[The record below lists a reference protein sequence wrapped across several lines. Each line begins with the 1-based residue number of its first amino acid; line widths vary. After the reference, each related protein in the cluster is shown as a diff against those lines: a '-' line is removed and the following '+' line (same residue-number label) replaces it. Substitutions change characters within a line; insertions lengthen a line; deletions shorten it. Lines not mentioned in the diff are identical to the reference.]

1 MIVYT
6 LPVTDPTTEEIYI
19 PSKKITLRED
29 INSCFDLQVGEAIKK
44 NKFMNIPGTKESC
57 EVTLSDLQEDILK
70 KFYFWDCT
78 RQPNMINATKKDI
91 IHVWE
96 RVD

>member
-6 LPVTDPTTEEIYI
+6 LPVIDPTTEEIYI

-29 INSCFDLQVGEAIKK
+29 INSCFDLQVGKAISTS
-44 NKFMNIPGTKESC
+44 IPYIEKSC

-78 RQPNMINATKKDI
+78 RQRNMINATKKDI